1 MEKLI
6 ILDTETTGIDFNE
19 GHRVIEIGCVEV
31 VDREITSKE
40 YHQYIQPDRMV
51 GDSFDIHAI
60 SDKFLID
67 KPRFA
72 EIADEFIE
80 FIRGNTLVIHNA
92 PFDVGFLDNEFKL
105 AGKKERINDICE
117 VIDSLEVS
125 KKQRAGGI
133 HNLNAICRR
142 YNIDTSSRVVHGA
155 LLDAQILAKAYL
167 ALTGGQFAL
176 FNEVQDTKN
185 DGSKIEKITDIGE
198 KIPVIYANDDE
209 IKANDNYF
217 ASNKA

>member
-6 ILDTETTGIDFNE
+6 ILDTETTGINFNE

-31 VDREITSKE
+31 LDRKITSKK
-40 YHQYIQPDRMV
+40 YHQYIQPDRAV

-60 SDKFLID
+60 SDKFLLD

-80 FIRGNTLVIHNA
+80 FIKGNTLVIHNA

-105 AGKKERINDICE
+105 IGKKIKITDICQ

-125 KKQRAGGI
+125 KKQRAGGR
-133 HNLNAICRR
+133 HDLDAICSR

-155 LLDAQILAKAYL
+155 LLDAQILASAYL

-176 FNEVQDTKN
+176 FNEVQEAKN
-185 DGSKIEKITDIGE
+185 NGSRIEKITQLDG
-198 KIPVIYANDDE
+198 KITVLNANTKE
-209 IKANDNYF
+209 QEAHANYF
-217 ASNKA
+217 EKA